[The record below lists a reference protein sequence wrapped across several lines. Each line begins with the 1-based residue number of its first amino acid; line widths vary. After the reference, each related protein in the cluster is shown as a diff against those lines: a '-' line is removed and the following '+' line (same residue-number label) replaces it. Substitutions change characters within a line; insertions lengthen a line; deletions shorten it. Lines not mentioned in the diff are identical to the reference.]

1 MRGRM
6 VAQFKGSYSLSLPQL
21 WSTESGKCFHT
32 FRGHAGEIVC
42 LGFNP
47 SSTLVAT
54 GSMDTT
60 AKLWSVET
68 GIEQCTLTVSWG
80 EEEWGRGE
88 ERGWG
93 EGRGREGVGERSGG
107 REEGKKGSIL
117 SEDLVVSLC
126 THRATLQK

>member
-1 MRGRM
+1 MAYVLRI
-6 VAQFKGSYSLSLPQL
+6 VFSLLQL

-68 GIEQCTLTVSWG
+68 GIEQCTLTVSL
-80 EEEWGRGE
+80 
-88 ERGWG
+88 
-93 EGRGREGVGERSGG
+93 GERKEGG
-107 REEGKKGSIL
+107 LGERDKGRRGKGSIL
-117 SEDLVVSLC
+117 SEDLVVPLSLGA
-126 THRATLQK
+126 HRATLPK